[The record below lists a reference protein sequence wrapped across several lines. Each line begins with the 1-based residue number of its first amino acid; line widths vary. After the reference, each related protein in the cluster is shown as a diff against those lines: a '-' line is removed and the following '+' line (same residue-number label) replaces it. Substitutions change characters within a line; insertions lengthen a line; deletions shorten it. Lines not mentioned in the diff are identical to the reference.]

1 MFSSHS
7 AYSSSFS
14 RSSILFDINTLATT
28 GFRSGE
34 KRPKSRIDVS
44 ANLYRNTSTR
54 MTDVE
59 LFRETKDSRVYY
71 IFRFANDIVVCENAF
86 SQIVGFL
93 NRMTNLLGR
102 RGEGSG

>member
-1 MFSSHS
+1 
-7 AYSSSFS
+7 
-14 RSSILFDINTLATT
+14 
-28 GFRSGE
+28 
-34 KRPKSRIDVS
+34 
-44 ANLYRNTSTR
+44 